1 MRSFFNFKIVWP
13 QKIQDALAILVQL
26 SILVS
31 FDFLQ
36 WPGFG
41 CLTQFPYDTKVYC
54 GSTLPFLFGILMWT
68 PVLLLQ
74 CRLAWF
80 PKECVT
86 NEARDIKIDLKKR
99 LRNTITSFW
108 INILV
113 WYETLFECV
122 PNHEFKCLLHFGCL
136 YGCMCKWIYRSG
148 PLVSSHF
155 GGSVAFTYFFSSAGS
170 FWFTLPPC

>member
-1 MRSFFNFKIVWP
+1 MRSFFGFKIVWP
-13 QKIQDALAILVQL
+13 QMIQDALAILVQL

-41 CLTQFPYDTKVYC
+41 CLTQFQYDTKVYC
-54 GSTLPFLFGILMWT
+54 GGTAPFLFVILMWT

-74 CRLAWF
+74 CRLAWL

-86 NEARDIKIDLKKR
+86 HEARDTKIDLKKR
-99 LRNTITSFW
+99 LRNTITYFW

-113 WYETLFECV
+113 W
-122 PNHEFKCLLHFGCL
+122 
-136 YGCMCKWIYRSG
+136 
-148 PLVSSHF
+148 
-155 GGSVAFTYFFSSAGS
+155 
-170 FWFTLPPC
+170 

>member
-1 MRSFFNFKIVWP
+1 
-13 QKIQDALAILVQL
+13 L

-41 CLTQFPYDTKVYC
+41 CLTQFPYDTKVYV
-54 GSTLPFLFGILMWT
+54 GTTAPFLFGILMWT

-74 CRLAWF
+74 CRLAWL

-86 NEARDIKIDLKKR
+86 EEARDIKIDMKKKF
-99 LRNTITSFW
+99 RNTITSFW

-113 WYETLFECV
+113 WYEISRFLNVFQIMNLSAYC
-122 PNHEFKCLLHFGCL
+122 
-136 YGCMCKWIYRSG
+136 I
-148 PLVSSHF
+148 
-155 GGSVAFTYFFSSAGS
+155 SVAFMDACVSGFIEVVASFQPALAGHFF
-170 FWFTLPPC
+170 